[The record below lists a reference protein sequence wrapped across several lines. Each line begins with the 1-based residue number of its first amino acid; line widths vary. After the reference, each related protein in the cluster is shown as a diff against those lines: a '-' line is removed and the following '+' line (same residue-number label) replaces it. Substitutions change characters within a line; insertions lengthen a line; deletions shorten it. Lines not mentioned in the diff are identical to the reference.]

1 MKALLTGITGNLG
14 HELALWLNQH
24 DVEIIP
30 CVRSSRINEIRERF
44 PRVIEADL
52 TTDDIKISEDIDCII
67 HCAGIVHFQRAG
79 NQNESMMRK
88 IVNFAKSK
96 NIPIY
101 HVSTAFVY
109 RPDGSTNFNNS
120 YESDKYNAE
129 RALLESGI
137 PNAIFRPSI
146 LVGSSKDGA
155 IRNFSGYYSIVEAFL
170 GVIMMA
176 RTNKRIIRFP
186 KMKGESNIVPVDIAA
201 DVIGR
206 KILEGQRGTV
216 YVTNSNPPSSM
227 WTLGETLAF
236 FHASGDIKILDMTFE
251 EFGAMDLTPEEER
264 LYIFSKHFN
273 PYWSTKFRFPETAC
287 PNFEIDHAYM
297 SKILNYFQ
305 KIKNTHA

>member
-14 HELALWLNQH
+14 YELALWLSQH

-30 CVRSSRINEIRERF
+30 CVRSGRINEIRERF
-44 PRVIEADL
+44 PLVIEADL
-52 TTDDIKISEDIDCII
+52 TTDDIEISEDIDCII

-88 IVNFAKSK
+88 IVNLAKSK

-137 PNAIFRPSI
+137 PNAIFRPSV

-170 GVIMMA
+170 GVIIMA

-273 PYWSTKFRFPETAC
+273 PYWSTKFRFPETVC

-305 KIKNTHA
+305 KIKNIHA

>member
-52 TTDDIKISEDIDCII
+52 TMDDIKISEDIDCII
-67 HCAGIVHFQRAG
+67 HCAGVVHFQRAG

-88 IVNFAKSK
+88 IINFAKSK

-109 RPDGSTNFNNS
+109 RPDESTNFNNS

-129 RALLESGI
+129 CVLFESGI
-137 PNAIFRPSI
+137 PNAIFRPSV

-170 GVIMMA
+170 DVIMVA
-176 RTNKRIIRFP
+176 RTNKRIVRFP
-186 KMKGESNIVPVDIAA
+186 KMTGESNIVPIDIAA

-206 KILEGQRGTV
+206 KILEGQRGTM

-227 WTLGETLAF
+227 WMLGETLDF
-236 FHASGDIKILDMTFE
+236 FQAGGDIKILDMTFE
-251 EFGAMDLTPEEER
+251 EFGTMDLTPEEER
-264 LYIFSKHFN
+264 LYRFSKHFN
-273 PYWSTKFRFPETAC
+273 PYWSTRLRFPETAC
-287 PNFEIDHAYM
+287 PNFKIDHAYM
-297 SKILNYFQ
+297 GKILNYFQ

>member
-14 HELALWLNQH
+14 CELAQWLSQH
-24 DVEIIP
+24 SVEIIP
-30 CVRSSRINEIRERF
+30 CVRSGHINEIRDHF
-44 PRVIEADL
+44 PRVIEGDL
-52 TTDDIKISEDIDCII
+52 ITDDIKISEDIDCII

-88 IVNFAKSK
+88 IVNSAKSK
-96 NIPIY
+96 NIPVY
-101 HVSTAFVY
+101 HTSTAFVY

-129 RALLESGI
+129 RVLLESGI
-137 PNAIFRPSI
+137 PNAIFRPSV

-176 RTNKRIIRFP
+176 QANKRVVRFP
-186 KMKGESNIVPVDIAA
+186 KMTGESNIVPVDIAA

-206 KILEGQRGTV
+206 KILEGQRGII
-216 YVTNSNPPSSM
+216 YVTNPNPPSSM
-227 WTLGETLAF
+227 WTLDETLAF
-236 FHASGDIKILDMTFE
+236 FRASGDIKILDMTFE

-273 PYWSTKFRFPETAC
+273 FYWSTKFRFPETVC
-287 PNFEIDHAYM
+287 SNFEIDHAYI

>member
-1 MKALLTGITGNLG
+1 MKILLTGINGNLG
-14 HELALWLNQH
+14 QELSDWFVHHN
-24 DVEIIP
+24 VEVIP
-30 CVRSSRINEIRERF
+30 CVRLARKEEILRHF
-44 PRVIEADL
+44 PKVIIADL
-52 TTDDIKISEDIDCII
+52 TSEDISFSESIDCIV
-67 HCAGIVHFQRAG
+67 HCAGVVHFQRAG

-88 IVNFAKSK
+88 IVNLAKSK

-109 RPDGSTNFNNS
+109 RPDGSMNFNNS

-137 PNAIFRPSI
+137 PNAIFRPSV

-155 IRNFSGYYSIVEAFL
+155 IRNFNGYYSIVEAFL

-176 RTNKRIIRFP
+176 RSNKRIIRFP
-186 KMKGESNIVPVDIAA
+186 KMNGESNIVPVDIAA

-273 PYWSTKFRFPETAC
+273 PYWSTKFRFPETVC

-297 SKILNYFQ
+297 SNILNYFQ
-305 KIKNTHA
+305 KIKNIHA